1 MTDRQTETTERD
13 RDRDTDTESKKK
25 KHRDRQTEIDIQRVR
40 DRRDITTQRQGE
52 SHIETHRRGEEKGR
66 EKRGEGNGFEISD
79 GDFIIRAQTRPYGN
93 ATKYGPIMRDI
104 AHNKET
110 APSAAP

>member
-1 MTDRQTETTERD
+1 MTDRD
-13 RDRDTDTESKKK
+13 RHTESN
-25 KHRDRQTEIDIQRVR
+25 R

-52 SHIETHRRGEEKGR
+52 RHIETHRRGERKR
-66 EKRGEGNGFEISD
+66 EKRGRRRGKGNGFEISG

-93 ATKYGPIMRDI
+93 AAKYGPIMRDI